1 MEHSADGMKGCM
13 HRDIW
18 GVSAASELIRKSSEI
33 LQIARG
39 PVFEETAGGDFGRSQ
54 GPSLTVGHL

>member
-33 LQIARG
+33 LQIAEGLCLKRRLG
-39 PVFEETAGGDFGRSQ
+39 VILEGLRDLP
-54 GPSLTVGHL
+54 

>member
-39 PVFEETAGGDFGRSQ
+39 PVFEETAGVILE
-54 GPSLTVGHL
+54 GPRDLP